1 MSTAKAM
8 VIDRINNISD
18 NLDEMQIIERL
29 YMLARLEHSI
39 KRCEEEGSISD
50 SDLDSHFKDAKR
62 KCVRE
67 DSGYMV
73 DFVTDENGLVEALHY
88 DKVKSR

>member
-1 MSTAKAM
+1 MEKTCRSLYNIIKVKERGIIMSTAKAA

-50 SDLDSHFKDAKR
+50 SDLDSHFKPRSKGI
-62 KCVRE
+62 C
-67 DSGYMV
+67 
-73 DFVTDENGLVEALHY
+73 
-88 DKVKSR
+88 

>member
-8 VIDRINNISD
+8 VIDRINNIPD

-39 KRCEEEGSISD
+39 KRCEEEGSISV
-50 SDLDSHFKDAKR
+50 SDLDSHFKAKR
-62 KCVRE
+62 
-67 DSGYMV
+67 
-73 DFVTDENGLVEALHY
+73 EALLNA
-88 DKVKSR
+88 

>member
-1 MSTAKAM
+1 MNYSSRLQKKQAEAYIIKVKERGIIMSTAKAM

-39 KRCEEEGSISD
+39 KRCEEEGGISD
-50 SDLDSHFKDAKR
+50 SDLDSHFKAKR
-62 KCVRE
+62 
-67 DSGYMV
+67 
-73 DFVTDENGLVEALHY
+73 EALLNA
-88 DKVKSR
+88 